1 MTPDGWRSARLGGL
15 ARVNPEQLGNR
26 TNPDYV
32 LEYLDIA
39 AVERPGVIGARRTL
53 TFAEAP
59 SRARRRA
66 RTGDILVSTVRPYLR
81 NFAHVREAPSN
92 LVASTG
98 YAVVRPTDEV
108 DGPFLYQH
116 VLSDAFVEFLKLRMS
131 GSNYP
136 AVKSHDVGAY
146 TLFLPP
152 LAEQRKIAAILSSVD
167 DAIEKTQAAI
177 DQVQVVKRGLMQ
189 ELLTRGL
196 PGRHTRFRQTE
207 IGEIPEAWRLLP
219 LECFIED
226 GPDNGLY
233 RPQRNYGEGTPI
245 VRIDAFDNGVQLRRP
260 QLRRVFLEPRD
271 VERFAVNPG
280 DILINRVNSMSHLAK
295 CALAVSFD
303 EPTVYESNI
312 MRLSLDDSRLT
323 TEFGFRWLSSEQVKT
338 HLRRKAKRAV
348 AQASINQNDVLTIP
362 TPCPPRAEQR
372 RIAEVIG
379 IIEQRLESETDA
391 LEGLTKFKL
400 ALMSVVLTGELRVTP
415 DPETI

>member
-196 PGRHTRFRQTE
+196 PGRHTRFKQAE
-207 IGEIPEAWRLLP
+207 IGEIPETWKVVSLAECGATVTSGSRGWAKYYSDDGALFIRISNLARSTIRLQLGDTRHVA
-219 LECFIED
+219 LLQ
-226 GPDNGLY
+226 GSA
-233 RPQRNYGEGTPI
+233 EGTRTRVQPEDLVI
-245 VRIDAFDNGVQLRRP
+245 SITADLGMIGVIPQDIGEAYVNQHLALVRLPGDGLRPEFAGYFLTTDTARNRFHRLNDSSAKAGLSLPTIKKLTVP
-260 QLRRVFLEPRD
+260 QPPRD
-271 VERFAVNPG
+271 EQDAIVQ
-280 DILINRVNSMSHLAK
+280 ILS
-295 CALAVSFD
+295 
-303 EPTVYESNI
+303 
-312 MRLSLDDSRLT
+312 T
-323 TEFGFRWLSSEQVKT
+323 TE
-338 HLRRKAKRAV
+338 
-348 AQASINQNDVLTIP
+348 D
-362 TPCPPRAEQR
+362 
-372 RIAEVIG
+372 
-379 IIEQRLESETDA
+379 RLEVETN
-391 LEGLTKFKL
+391 KL
-400 ALMSVVLTGELRVTP
+400 AGLAMVKSSLRVGANITS
-415 DPETI
+415 